1 MREHINIYEYTKTIY
16 ERMIWRDISVYGRV
30 KHIKHIKAAYRL
42 KVGMQAYNN
51 YPRGI
56 KTRGRFFIFRK
67 TRKEKTFRT
76 NFSLKKSQTKK
87 VKFER
92 FSAPEKKFTNRK
104 TKTPR

>member
-16 ERMIWRDISVYGRV
+16 ERMIWRDISVYGRI

-67 TRKEKTFRT
+67 ITWEIVF
-76 NFSLKKSQTKK
+76 FA
-87 VKFER
+87 
-92 FSAPEKKFTNRK
+92 FSAKKQTNRAQVSINSGREISATAK
-104 TKTPR
+104 M